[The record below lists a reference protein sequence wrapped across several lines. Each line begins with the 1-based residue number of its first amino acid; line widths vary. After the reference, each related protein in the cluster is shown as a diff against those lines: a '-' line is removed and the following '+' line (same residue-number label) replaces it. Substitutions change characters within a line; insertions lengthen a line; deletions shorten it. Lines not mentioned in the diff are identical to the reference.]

1 MEPTQKKY
9 KPIMVKRHIWSRL
22 AQVAATL
29 QLQRGRNVGRGEVIE
44 EMLAVMYPQAQAQS
58 EPTEQ
63 GHK

>member
-1 MEPTQKKY
+1 MNTTEDKY
-9 KPIMVKRHIWSRL
+9 MQIMVKRHIWSRL

-44 EMLAVMYPQAQAQS
+44 EMLAVMYPQAQAQP

-63 GHK
+63 RQK